1 MERRSA
7 VHEITK
13 MLIVLT
19 AISVVSG
26 SSLAFLE
33 HVTRDPISYQKLKFV
48 KGPAV
53 LAVLEGCDNDPVKDY
68 KKEVLFQ
75 REGDAEIRKSV
86 FPAIK
91 DGKLFALA
99 FEIEG
104 KGYHGPIDIMIG
116 IDVSSGKLTGMRI
129 MSHTETPGLGAR
141 AAEPEFYD
149 QFSGIGIEEAV
160 LSDKGGAIDSI
171 SGATITST
179 GVSEAVKKGMEL
191 FDRSKEAILKEI
203 QSG

>member
-1 MERRSA
+1 

-26 SSLAFLE
+26 SSLSFLE
-33 HVTRDPISYQKLKFV
+33 HVTRDPINYQKLKFV

-53 LAVLEGCDNDPVKDY
+53 LAVLEGCENDPVKDY
-68 KKEVLFQ
+68 RKEVLFQ
-75 REGDAEIRKSV
+75 KNGDVETRKSV

-91 DGKLFALA
+91 NGKLFALA
-99 FEIEG
+99 FEIKG

-116 IDVSSGKLTGMRI
+116 IDVTTGKLTGMRI
-129 MSHTETPGLGAR
+129 MTHSETPGLGAR
-141 AAEPEFYD
+141 AVEPEFYD
-149 QFSGIGIEEAV
+149 QFSGIGIEEAA

-171 SGATITST
+171 SGATLTST

-191 FDRSKEAILKEI
+191 FEHSKETILKEI
-203 QSG
+203 KSE